1 VTFVIPFLIRHID
14 SGTFGTVF
22 TARIP
27 KIAGES
33 GYVTNLSLTFFR
45 IYEYQGRRR
54 SFLSAR
60 CGVPV
65 GIPGAVFN
73 LARGSFT
80 FSNGQRLDTPLSR
93 NCWAR

>member
-1 VTFVIPFLIRHID
+1 VTFVVPFAIRHVK

-27 KIAGES
+27 KIAAQS
-33 GYVTNLSLTFFR
+33 GYVTNLSLTFDR
-45 IYEYQGRRR
+45 RYTYQGRRR

-60 CGVPV
+60 CAVPV
-65 GIPGAVFN
+65 GIPGAVFT

-80 FSNGQRLDTPLSR
+80 FSNRQQLNSALAR